1 MVKQKRN
8 NQSRTSWIIVLLYLF
23 LSIFAA
29 LVFSIL
35 YRRSV
40 NKGNKGI
47 VWIVLAV
54 LCALFYC
61 TIALSLVVTSSPNFD
76 AGYYWLGVI
85 TLFLNSLAIFLILS
99 KRKQNEP
106 NESLK

>member
-1 MVKQKRN
+1 MVKGKKTN
-8 NQSRTSWIIVLLYLF
+8 NSRTSWIIVLLYLF

-47 VWIVLAV
+47 IWIIFSV
-54 LCALFYC
+54 LCALFYG
-61 TIALSLVVTSSPNFD
+61 TIAFSLVVTSTPKVD
-76 AGYYWLGVI
+76 AGYFWLGII
-85 TLFLNSLAIFLILS
+85 TMVANSLAILLLIS
-99 KRKQNEP
+99 KRR
-106 NESLK
+106 S

>member
-1 MVKQKRN
+1 MVRQKRN

-40 NKGNKGI
+40 NKGKKGI
-47 VWIVLAV
+47 VWIVFAV
-54 LCALFYC
+54 LCALFYG
-61 TIALSLVVTSSPNFD
+61 TIALSLVVTSSPNLD
-76 AGYYWLGVI
+76 AGYFWIGII
-85 TLFLNSLAIFLILS
+85 TLVSNALALLLIITK
-99 KRKQNEP
+99 KRA
-106 NESLK
+106 

>member
-1 MVKQKRN
+1 MVSQKTT

-47 VWIVLAV
+47 VWIVFAV
-54 LCALFYC
+54 LCALFYG
-61 TIALSLVVTSSPNFD
+61 TISLSLVVTSSPNID
-76 AGYYWLGVI
+76 AGYFWLGVI
-85 TLFLNSLAIFLILS
+85 TLVSNSLAILLLITK
-99 KRKQNEP
+99 KRT
-106 NESLK
+106 

>member
-1 MVKQKRN
+1 MVRQKRN

-40 NKGNKGI
+40 NKGKKGI
-47 VWIVLAV
+47 VWIVFAV
-54 LCALFYC
+54 LCALFYG
-61 TIALSLVVTSSPNFD
+61 TIAFSLVVTSSPNID
-76 AGYYWLGVI
+76 AGYFWLGVI
-85 TLFLNSLAIFLILS
+85 TLVSNALALLLLITK
-99 KRKQNEP
+99 KRT
-106 NESLK
+106 